1 MISRTILTLVALLC
15 SLISVNAQDYIITK
29 NGEQIQAR
37 VAELSSSEVKYK
49 KWSNLNGP
57 LYTIKISDI
66 ARINYENGT
75 SDVFSD
81 LPSATRD
88 ELPATI
94 FADRTGTA
102 SDTDLMALYN
112 NKTPSP
118 KIVKRLKLT
127 AWIGGGILLTFGVLA
142 FINDVPKVGAL
153 FTGGSAVWFTGFYLW
168 GVYKQ
173 KQNDLSFSSIYKQNI
188 FKSERTSLDLGLDYI
203 HNRTKTKTLGLGL
216 TYNF

>member
-1 MISRTILTLVALLC
+1 MLLVLTEEHAKAFTLGTSNGFGSTYSISVFCIIHYKPPLQESLGLYFLLMISRTILTLVALLC

-102 SDTDLMALYN
+102 SDTDLMELY
-112 NKTPSP
+112 KQLDTTPQ
-118 KIVKRLKLT
+118 KIKRLKLT
-127 AWIGGGILLTFGVLA
+127 AWIGSTALLTTGIILY
-142 FINDVPKVGAL
+142 FITV
-153 FTGGSAVWFTGFYLW
+153 
-168 GVYKQ
+168 
-173 KQNDLSFSSIYKQNI
+173 
-188 FKSERTSLDLGLDYI
+188 R
-203 HNRTKTKTLGLGL
+203 
-216 TYNF
+216 